1 VPFKSL
7 GAVSYSPS
15 IVTLAVSVAVCETF
29 SAKEWYDF
37 ENSVRVRS
45 KSLEMAPVDRS
56 HTSSRFLFAFHSNY
70 GDILYRL
77 QDIAIY
83 WHKIVKFLYPTLV
96 KERYIVSYRISRYEC
111 CIVSY
116 RNGDNSSPNT
126 DDIPRFSSPSF
137 MSAISRANRCRRRQ
151 QRE

>member
-1 VPFKSL
+1 MTSHWIIVHKT
-7 GAVSYSPS
+7 S
-15 IVTLAVSVAVCETF
+15 IVTVGSLQKVKGQSRRLGSSHSRGQQVETCQPIKLNGQGF
-29 SAKEWYDF
+29 ASGPVWVPPCAKGPGSDMDL
-37 ENSVRVRS
+37 N
-45 KSLEMAPVDRS
+45 
-56 HTSSRFLFAFHSNY
+56 
-70 GDILYRL
+70 
-77 QDIAIY
+77 
-83 WHKIVKFLYPTLV
+83 LV